1 MNMKIVLAATTMMTV
16 IMWYYKVRGKTS
28 RKSE

>member
-1 MNMKIVLAATTMMTV
+1 MNMKMVLAATTMMTV
-16 IMWYYKVRGKTS
+16 IMCYYKGTGKTS

>member
-1 MNMKIVLAATTMMTV
+1 MNMNMVLAATTMMTV
-16 IMWYYKVRGKTS
+16 IMWYYKGRGKTN